1 MDIVTI
7 DGPAGA
13 GKSTISRMVARRLG
27 YNRLDT
33 GAMYRAVAWLLR
45 EKDADLSDMDAVST
59 ICRECHMQFDGERIS
74 INGSDVTDL
83 IRTPE
88 MDMLAS
94 RVSAIP
100 VVRERLAGLQKEI
113 GSSGKC
119 VAEGRDMGTVVFP
132 DADYKF
138 FLTATPEERARRR
151 KKQLEITGEIV
162 LYEIILKQIIER
174 DRADSSRSMSPL
186 KPAIDATVLDSTS
199 FSPAEVVDFILAE
212 IKRKRDLK

>member
-1 MDIVTI
+1 MDIITI

-27 YNRLDT
+27 YHRLDT
-33 GAMYRAVAWLLR
+33 GAMYRAVAWLLK
-45 EKDADLSDMDAVST
+45 EEGTSLSDIDEVAR
-59 ICRECHMQFDGERIS
+59 ICRECRIRFDGERIL
-74 INGSDVTDL
+74 INQRDVTNL
-83 IRTPE
+83 IRSPE

-94 RVSAIP
+94 RVSGIP
-100 VVRERLAGLQKEI
+100 VVRERLAGMQKEI
-113 GSSGKC
+113 GMKGRC

-138 FLTATPEERARRR
+138 FLTATAEERARRR
-151 KKQLEITGEIV
+151 KKQLEIAGEIV

-186 KPAIDATVLDSTS
+186 KPAEDAVLLDSTS

-212 IKRKRDLK
+212 IKKKRDLS

>member
-13 GKSTISRMVARRLG
+13 GKSTISRMVAQSLR

-33 GAMYRAVAWLLR
+33 GAMYRAVAWLLNK
-45 EKDADLSDMDAVST
+45 EGVDLSDTESVSR
-59 ICRECHMQFDGERIS
+59 ICQACRIRFDGERIF
-74 INGSDVTDL
+74 INESDVTDL

-94 RVSAIP
+94 RVSGIP
-100 VVRERLAGLQKEI
+100 VVRERLAGMQKEI
-113 GSSGKC
+113 GRKGRC

-132 DADYKF
+132 DARHKF

-151 KKQLEITGEIV
+151 KKQLEIAGEIV

-174 DRADSSRSMSPL
+174 DRADSNRSMSPL
-186 KPAIDATVLDSTS
+186 KPANDAILVDSTS

-212 IKRKRDLK
+212 IKKKRDLT

>member
-13 GKSTISRMVARRLG
+13 GKSTISRMVARNLG

-33 GAMYRAVAWLLR
+33 GAMYRAVAWLLNK
-45 EKDADLSDMDAVST
+45 EDVDITDTDTVSR
-59 ICRECHMQFDGERIS
+59 ICQTCHIRFDGERIF
-74 INGSDVTDL
+74 INESDVTDL

-94 RVSAIP
+94 RVSGIP
-100 VVRERLAGLQKEI
+100 VVRERLAGMQKEI
-113 GSSGKC
+113 GRRGRC

-132 DADYKF
+132 DAKYKF

-151 KKQLEITGEIV
+151 KKQLEIAGEIV

-174 DRADSSRSMSPL
+174 DRADSNRSMSPL
-186 KPAIDATVLDSTS
+186 KPASDAILVDSTS
-199 FSPAEVVDFILAE
+199 FSPSEVVDIILAE
-212 IKRKRDLK
+212 IKKKRDLT

>member
-13 GKSTISRMVARRLG
+13 GKSTISRMVARNLG

-33 GAMYRAVAWLLR
+33 GAMYRAVAWLLNK
-45 EKDADLSDMDAVST
+45 EDVDITDSDTVSR
-59 ICRECHMQFDGERIS
+59 ICQTCDIRFDGERII
-74 INGSDVTDL
+74 INESDVTDL

-94 RVSAIP
+94 RVSGIP
-100 VVRERLAGLQKEI
+100 VVRERLAGMQKEI
-113 GSSGKC
+113 GRRGRC

-132 DADYKF
+132 DARYKF

-151 KKQLEITGEIV
+151 KKQLEIAGEIV

-174 DRADSSRSMSPL
+174 DRADSNRSMSPL
-186 KPAIDATVLDSTS
+186 KPASDAILVDSTS
-199 FSPAEVVDFILAE
+199 FSPSEVVDIILAE
-212 IKRKRDLK
+212 IKKKRDLT

>member
-13 GKSTISRMVARRLG
+13 GKSTISRMVAQNLG

-33 GAMYRAVAWLLR
+33 GAMYRAVAWLLN
-45 EKDADLSDMDAVST
+45 KDDVDITDTDTVSQ
-59 ICRECHMQFDGERIS
+59 ICQTCHIRFGGERIF
-74 INGSDVTDL
+74 INESDVTDL

-94 RVSAIP
+94 RVSGIP
-100 VVRERLAGLQKEI
+100 VVRERLAGMQKEI
-113 GSSGKC
+113 GRRGRC

-132 DADYKF
+132 DAKYKF

-151 KKQLEITGEIV
+151 KKQLEIAGEIV

-174 DRADSSRSMSPL
+174 DRADSNRSMSPL
-186 KPAIDATVLDSTS
+186 KPASDAILVDSTS
-199 FSPAEVVDFILAE
+199 FSPSEVVDIILAE
-212 IKRKRDLK
+212 IKKKRDLT